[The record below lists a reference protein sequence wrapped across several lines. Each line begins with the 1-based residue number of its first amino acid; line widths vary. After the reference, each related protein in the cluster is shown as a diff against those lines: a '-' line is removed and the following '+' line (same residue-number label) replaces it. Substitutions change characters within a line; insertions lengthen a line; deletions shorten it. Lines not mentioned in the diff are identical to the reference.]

1 MEKGKVKDNGDLL
14 SSIVDQRIKNLFKIL
29 LSEIET
35 IRLENFIMLD
45 KVKAKTD
52 DSFASDINYMNEK
65 KFENIRKRILDEG
78 NDCIREIDT
87 AISSFDCNFNQ
98 EKFDEIQKSKK
109 IIKKFFS
116 PVTYEK

>member
-1 MEKGKVKDNGDLL
+1 MEKGEIKDNGDLL
-14 SSIVDQRIKNLFKIL
+14 SSLINQRIKNLFKSF

-35 IRLENFIMLD
+35 IKLENLIMLD

-52 DSFASDINYMNEK
+52 SSFVSDINYMNEK
-65 KFENIRKRILDEG
+65 KFESVRKKILDEG

-98 EKFDEIQKSKK
+98 KKFDKIQKSKK
-109 IIKKFFS
+109 IIKKFFAS
-116 PVTYEK
+116 TIYEK